1 MGSLDSSNVK
11 TPTQRPY
18 RSLREDPR
26 YAEIKRIIDEF
37 PAEKMDQLRSF
48 INRWLRRS

>member
-1 MGSLDSSNVK
+1 MGSLDSSDAK
-11 TPTQRPY
+11 TRAQRPY

-26 YAEIKRIIDEF
+26 YAEIKQMIDDF
-37 PAEKMDQLRSF
+37 PAERMDQLRSF